1 MRYYRN
7 EYIINTCMFLNVF
20 LFSLKGYPE
29 TLTYWKLS
37 SKSTITMH
45 ALESFFFF
53 FFWFINTLIWDIQI
67 YLWNVIS
74 CTVVTKKSTNLS
86 PWRNCVTR
94 SALSIPNNVGKLTSW
109 GWSGALMWAS
119 VELYQVEG
127 QHKAPPWLA
136 LRGKIFKLVS
146 NSGQLVPTFLS
157 NWQNQ
162 KD

>member
-1 MRYYRN
+1 MYVFKCIFIFLERVPWDLNILKTFIKIYYYN
-7 EYIINTCMFLNVF
+7 ACVGII
-20 LFSLKGYPE
+20 
-29 TLTYWKLS
+29 
-37 SKSTITMH
+37 
-45 ALESFFFF
+45 FFFL
-53 FFWFINTLIWDIQI
+53 FWFINTLIWDIQI
-67 YLWNVIS
+67 YLWNVVS